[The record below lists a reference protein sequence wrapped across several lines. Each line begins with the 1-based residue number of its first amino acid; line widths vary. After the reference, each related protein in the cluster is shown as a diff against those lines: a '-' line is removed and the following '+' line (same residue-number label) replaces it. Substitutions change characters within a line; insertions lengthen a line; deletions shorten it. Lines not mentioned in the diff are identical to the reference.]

1 VKGWKRE
8 LRSQIA
14 REHKRAA
21 REHLLNL
28 RAQVKHA
35 REKRKLALTH
45 ARERCKHDRAA
56 LRVKLKEKRAAIMR
70 KLKDIAA
77 RQRRLAH
84 ETCVGSIASARKIRD
99 EVAAARAELQAERS
113 YRQELRR
120 IAVANRAALVE
131 HRKSFSPRSRE
142 RQQESDDEVR
152 QNIPPGYVALWKR
165 VKGGIKG
172 NPRMSRTE
180 AFMKYAEENPHE
192 LLESLDDVTERMVR
206 ELEKRER
213 EAAKRAR
220 SAPAPESYATPF

>member
-1 VKGWKRE
+1 MKGWKRE

-21 REHLLNL
+21 REHLLQL

-84 ETCVGSIASARKIRD
+84 ETCSGSIAAARRIKN
-99 EVAAARAELQAERS
+99 EVEAARAELVAERT
-113 YRQELRR
+113 YRRELRR
-120 IAVANRAALVE
+120 IASANRAALAE
-131 HRKSFSPRSRE
+131 HRRAPTRAE
-142 RQQESDDEVR
+142 RLSESDDEVR
-152 QNIPPGYVALWKR
+152 QNIPPGYVALWRR
-165 VKGGIKG
+165 VKSGIKG
-172 NPRMSRTE
+172 TPRMSRTE